1 MSLVIKT
8 QEPDYVSIDAIKS
21 HLVPDRKKLLEML
34 DFFEK
39 GEYGNTNVSDVAMDE
54 LRSMGKF
61 YKKELGLSYNT
72 HVRVIYYDDH
82 NFDLKEFRE
91 TLDWMVLELLIWTS
105 TDPIFVDEVPMIRGF
120 LETPTGREKK
130 AVEKWLEY
138 WEKVNFESRKGV
150 APL

>member
-1 MSLVIKT
+1 MSLVFRIR
-8 QEPDYVSIDAIKS
+8 ESDFVLIDAIRS
-21 HLVPDRKKLLEML
+21 HIAPDRKKLLEML

-61 YKKELGLSYNT
+61 YKKELGLSDNT

-120 LETPTGREKK
+120 LETPTGREEK
-130 AVEKWLEY
+130 AVETWLAY